1 MSAVQSGLLFLQ
13 LFSMRILRVLLMGH
27 FCLLSE
33 PQFGYNVMIRLTF
46 CENCDIHLLET

>member
-13 LFSMRILRVLLMGH
+13 LFSMKILRVLLMGH

-33 PQFGYNVMIRLTF
+33 PQFGYNMTIRVTF
-46 CENCDIHLLET
+46 CENCDVHLLEI